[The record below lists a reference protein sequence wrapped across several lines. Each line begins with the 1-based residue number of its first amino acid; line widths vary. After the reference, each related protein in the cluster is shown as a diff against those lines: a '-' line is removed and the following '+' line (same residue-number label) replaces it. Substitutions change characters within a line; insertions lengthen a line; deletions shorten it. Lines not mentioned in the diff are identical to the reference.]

1 MPLSYQP
8 INIET
13 FQICNFFENLQPD
26 VRCLYMSLCRT
37 GDTAI
42 EGFGL
47 DTKADVRKKDN
58 VRKDLF
64 RCYWFVQH
72 RIFTL

>member
-1 MPLSYQP
+1 MFIYEFMSYW
-8 INIET
+8 
-13 FQICNFFENLQPD
+13 
-26 VRCLYMSLCRT
+26 RH
-37 GDTAI
+37 GI

-47 DTKADVRKKDN
+47 DTKADVPKKDN

-64 RCYWFVQH
+64 RCYWSVQH

>member
-1 MPLSYQP
+1 
-8 INIET
+8 
-13 FQICNFFENLQPD
+13 
-26 VRCLYMSLCRT
+26 MSLCRI

-58 VRKDLF
+58 VRKEDLF
-64 RCYWFVQH
+64 RCNWFVQH

>member
-26 VRCLYMSLCRT
+26 VRCLYMSLCRI
-37 GDTAI
+37 GDTA
-42 EGFGL
+42 
-47 DTKADVRKKDN
+47 KKDL
-58 VRKDLF
+58 DLTPKL
-64 RCYWFVQH
+64 
-72 RIFTL
+72 ISEEG

>member
-13 FQICNFFENLQPD
+13 LQFFRKFTA
-26 VRCLYMSLCRT
+26 RCAMFIYEFMSYWRH
-37 GDTAI
+37 GI

>member
-13 FQICNFFENLQPD
+13 FFENLQPN

-64 RCYWFVQH
+64 HYCCCSFWSVQH
-72 RIFTL
+72 RLFTL

>member
-1 MPLSYQP
+1 
-8 INIET
+8 
-13 FQICNFFENLQPD
+13 
-26 VRCLYMSLCRT
+26 MSLCRT

-64 RCYWFVQH
+64 RCYWSVQH